1 MHRPL
6 KERKK
11 KQKRK
16 KGCYY
21 YLSISLRVLG
31 DSNTIRGF
39 DTLRSVVLN
48 QRSHAAFRERANCC
62 AKFRFY
68 ISELLNWLG
77 PLPD

>member
-21 YLSISLRVLG
+21 YLYIFLRVLG
-31 DSNTIRGF
+31 DSNTIRGAIK
-39 DTLRSVVLN
+39 TSNLES
-48 QRSHAAFRERANCC
+48 A
-62 AKFRFY
+62 
-68 ISELLNWLG
+68 G
-77 PLPD
+77 